1 MSPALH
7 AIVFGFVAS
16 AASMTLANE
25 LVYTPINPSFG
36 GNPFNAQHLQFLAT
50 TQNQHLP
57 DNDPITSSEASTAD
71 LFVRNLQS
79 RLISG
84 LAGQVADS
92 IFGDNPSEEGT
103 VVFGDTEVTF
113 VRGAEFINLTI
124 NDPNSGLTE
133 IQVPVLQVQ

>member
-1 MSPALH
+1 MFRLFSGLIWLSIP
-7 AIVFGFVAS
+7 FSGVA
-16 AASMTLANE
+16 ANE

-36 GNPFNAQHLQFLAT
+36 GNPFNSGHLQFLAT

-57 DNDPITSSEASTAD
+57 SNDPVTNPQSTTAD

-84 LAGQVADS
+84 LAGQVSDA
-92 IFGDNPSEEGT
+92 IFGDNPSDAGE
-103 VVFGDTEVTF
+103 VVFGDTTVSF
-113 VRGAEFINLTI
+113 IRGAEFISLTI
-124 NDPNSGLTE
+124 IDPNSGVTE